1 MNKVFKKVFNAARGM
16 MMVVNETTSSV
27 QTGKK
32 AAVTVAALGALASAG
47 VHAASVDL
55 TEPLTDNLT
64 IENVSVNSNG
74 MTEAFVVKSASADDK
89 KSLTLHYT
97 NDSASVALRA
107 GTGDGHNGAD
117 IIISDLDTFT
127 VTHDSNV
134 RLESGALLSYMSG
147 AAYADNNRKLKLEN
161 IDTVNIGT
169 SSNVLSGIAVNAFS
183 SIIEMDVGTLNIHTT
198 SNAITTNAQ
207 SPDCDPTVDIK
218 ADHININVAGSTAIY
233 SGMFK
238 KGDMTTSLTAKTITI
253 QSAGGSMIS
262 LNDQGNT
269 GTMTA
274 VLDASESITM
284 SGANT
289 ALSIKSTNADT
300 TSTMKLLSD
309 GDITVNA
316 NVSAVSFSGA
326 KAGQVS
332 GVVEG
337 QNVTLTS
344 KTNSAVALDKAD
356 LVVKAGKAVLN
367 TESDYY
373 AIDVKNGGT
382 ATIDADVIEAS
393 STYAG
398 VIARS
403 STVTLGNDAS
413 SSVKISAT
421 GQGYLGNLYG
431 LWAYDRDS
439 TITVKGQK
447 LEITAQ
453 GDEGVGGTGIL
464 AQALV
469 GAGETGGN
477 RVIVDAQNT
486 LINAS
491 NIGISVMGKG
501 RVDINGGLTVN
512 APDAILARGESVVN
526 VNTAGGKT
534 VVLNGDVNF
543 NKGDKSGTN
552 AWADVNLVL
561 DTADSVWNGT
571 VKATWD
577 VPATAEDFRNSKLN
591 LTLKNGAQ
599 WNPTAVATT
608 GELQDAAAPAMFR
621 MVRAAA
627 TGGQM
632 GIDISKLTL
641 DDGVINLP
649 DGVEVGVGELDGTG
663 TLNIGV
669 GEDGT
674 TGAGLNVGQAT
685 EGSALDVT
693 LMNGDLTQELT
704 SDDITAD
711 QAAAILGAVDG
722 VETTATVKEG
732 FENGE
737 ITVGADG
744 TTKVAANT
752 LMTNALDLATAAP
765 LAINRLLMNDVRKRL
780 GDLRSAEGT
789 HGVWARYDG
798 GRLSG
803 AMGLENDFHT
813 LQAGIDTVP
822 TADSARF
829 GVALSYTKSDAD
841 MKRGGAEMDAFGL
854 AVYGTKFY
862 DNGLFVDVIGRLA
875 KTDTDLTIDGQVKG
889 SMDNLAVSL
898 SGEAGWRFN
907 MTERHYVE
915 PQVEVTYTRVDN
927 GSLQLDNGTTYEF
940 DSVDSVIGRA
950 GFAAGFTC
958 PNKMGDVYVR
968 ASVVREFMGDAGIAV
983 RNGKPREVNGSD
995 TWFEYGIGANFN
1007 VNKSTYVYADIERT
1021 SGAALDED
1029 WRANVGV
1036 RYSF

>member
-32 AAVTVAALGALASAG
+32 AAVTVAVMGALAAGSAMATEINANTHSIKG
-47 VHAASVDL
+47 DAGWTAEDTVTINTSDTGYYGVFGYTGDVYVKDLTINSQSGGLNLQAQPKAPATDLTINAENLTVNSKKYSAFYNGDANSGSTLTLNVADTLDVDAAQIAVTGVDKNVVVNAGRVEATLTGTGILSYGSVEMTADAIDIASSKYASYTVSNGSVTLNAKEGDLTITGDILQYSSGKTSLQGNNVAVNGKTWATDGAFEVNATKATLQAIYGENESKITLDADTVSVHAESGNAVEL
-55 TEPLTDNLT
+55 
-64 IENVSVNSNG
+64 IQ
-74 MTEAFVVKSASADDK
+74 
-89 KSLTLHYT
+89 
-97 NDSASVALRA
+97 
-107 GTGDGHNGAD
+107 
-117 IIISDLDTFT
+117 SDLG
-127 VTHDSNV
+127 V
-134 RLESGALLSYMSG
+134 
-147 AAYADNNRKLKLEN
+147 
-161 IDTVNIGT
+161 
-169 SSNVLSGIAVNAFS
+169 
-183 SIIEMDVGTLNIHTT
+183 
-198 SNAITTNAQ
+198 
-207 SPDCDPTVDIK
+207 K
-218 ADHININVAGSTAIY
+218 AD
-233 SGMFK
+233 
-238 KGDMTTSLTAKTITI
+238 
-253 QSAGGSMIS
+253 
-262 LNDQGNT
+262 
-269 GTMTA
+269 
-274 VLDASESITM
+274 
-284 SGANT
+284 
-289 ALSIKSTNADT
+289 
-300 TSTMKLLSD
+300 
-309 GDITVNA
+309 
-316 NVSAVSFSGA
+316 
-326 KAGQVS
+326 
-332 GVVEG
+332 
-337 QNVTLTS
+337 
-344 KTNSAVALDKAD
+344 
-356 LVVKAGKAVLN
+356 KAVFA
-367 TESDYY
+367 TESDDY
-373 AIDVKNGGT
+373 AIDAKNGST
-382 ATIDADVIEAS
+382 ATIDAGVIEAS
-393 STYAG
+393 SAYVG

-403 STVTLGNDAS
+403 SSVTLGNDDTT
-413 SSVKISAT
+413 SVKIEAK
-421 GQGYLGNLYG
+421 GQGYNGKLLG
-431 LWAYDRDS
+431 LWAYDPDS
-439 TITVKGQK
+439 SITVKGEK
-447 LEITAQ
+447 LEIAVQ
-453 GDEGVGGTGIL
+453 GDEEASGIGIL
-464 AQALV
+464 AQARV
-469 GAGETGGN
+469 DADGKGGN
-477 RVIVDAQNT
+477 RVIVDSQNT
-486 LINAS
+486 AIVADS
-491 NIGISVMGKG
+491 VGISAMSKG
-501 RVDINGGLTVN
+501 RVDVNGNLTIT
-512 APDAILARGESVVN
+512 APEAILARGESTVN
-526 VNTAGGKT
+526 INTVGGKT

-543 NKGDKSGTN
+543 NKGADSGTN

-577 VPATAEDFRNSKLN
+577 VPATAEDFTGSKLN
-591 LTLKNGAQ
+591 LTLANGAQ
-599 WNPTAVATT
+599 WNPVAVESV
-608 GELQDAAAPAMFR
+608 GELQQAAPAMFR
-621 MVRAAA
+621 MVRSSA

-632 GIDISKLTL
+632 GLDIGKLQL

-693 LMNGDLTQELT
+693 LMNADLTKELT
-704 SDDITAD
+704 SDDINAD
-711 QAAAILGAVDG
+711 QAATILGAVDG
-722 VETTATVKEG
+722 IETTATVKEG

-737 ITVGADG
+737 ISVGADG
-744 TTKVAANT
+744 TTKVTANT
-752 LMTNALDLATAAP
+752 FMTNALDLATAAP

-822 TADSARF
+822 TADAARF

-875 KTDTDLTIDGQVKG
+875 KADTDLTIDGKVKG

-927 GSLQLDNGTTYEF
+927 GSLQLDNGKTYEF

-983 RNGKPREVNGSD
+983 RNGKPIEVNGSD

-1007 VNKSTYVYADIERT
+1007 VNKNTYVYADIERT
-1021 SGAALDED
+1021 TGAALDED